1 MLLNKKSLPNK
12 KRKFSVSVAVDVALI
27 VWRMSPEL
35 IVLISRVVLCCWTAD
50 ELAKCLCDC

>member
-1 MLLNKKSLPNK
+1 MLPNKKSLPNK

-35 IVLISRVVLCCWTAD
+35 IVLI
-50 ELAKCLCDC
+50 